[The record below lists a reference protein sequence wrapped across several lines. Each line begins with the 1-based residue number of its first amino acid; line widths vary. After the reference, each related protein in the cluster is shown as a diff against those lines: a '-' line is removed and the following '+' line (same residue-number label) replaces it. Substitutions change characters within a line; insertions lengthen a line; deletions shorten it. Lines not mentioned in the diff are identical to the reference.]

1 MMPNATVAHGGGGDY
16 PWRMEPR
23 LPDIARATATAHHML
38 PQGASVLAMVS
49 GGADSVALLRL
60 LASGALGDLDVS
72 VLHVDHMLRGDAAA
86 ADAAFVAALCEGLGV
101 PCRVARYDVG
111 GYAATE
117 GLNVEDAGRRVRYR
131 FAEEE
136 LDALCAAAGVSGETG
151 RIAVAHTFDDQI
163 ETVVMRFAA
172 GAGPGGLTGI
182 PYARGRIV
190 RPLLDARR
198 TDVVAYLRHLGQA
211 WREDATNAD
220 TSRMRARVRADA
232 VPLLED
238 LNPGFAGS
246 LARTLAV
253 LRDEDEMLDAQA
265 RSLVSGL
272 ATTVPGEVRFD
283 LAGLRV
289 LARPMLRRALRVGL
303 IAAFPEASRI
313 EFEHVEAMAD
323 GLAAGPFA
331 RDLPDGLRAF
341 TEYATLVI
349 SRTPDE
355 AAQSAPSLLEVPGT
369 VDLGEAGRVTAAWC
383 EPVVRDDRMVA
394 IIDADRLRGALIVD
408 SVRPGDVIRPLG
420 MKGTRKLQDVLTD
433 AKVPRRSR
441 ARVPVVRDGET
452 VVWVAGVRMSDD
464 YAIQPGTVRAVEIA
478 WSGPQTREG

>member
-1 MMPNATVAHGGGGDY
+1 
-16 PWRMEPR
+16 
-23 LPDIARATATAHHML
+23 
-38 PQGASVLAMVS
+38 
-49 GGADSVALLRL
+49 
-60 LASGALGDLDVS
+60 
-72 VLHVDHMLRGDAAA
+72 VLHVDHMLRGEAAA
-86 ADAAFVAALCEGLGV
+86 EDATFVASLCEGLGV
-101 PCRVARYDVG
+101 PCRVALYDVG
-111 GYAATE
+111 GYAAAE

-136 LDALCAAAGVSGETG
+136 LAALCAAAGLSPDAG

-163 ETVVMRFAA
+163 ETVVMRLAS
-172 GAGPGGLTGI
+172 GAGPGGLSGI
-182 PYARGRIV
+182 PYVRGRIV

-198 TDVVAYLRHLGQA
+198 ADIVAYLQA
-211 WREDATNAD
+211 SDQPWREDATNAD
-220 TSRMRARVRADA
+220 TSRTRARIRADV

-246 LARTLAV
+246 LARTIEV
-253 LRDEDEMLDAQA
+253 LRDEDRMLDDEA
-265 RSLVSGL
+265 RSIL
-272 ATTVPGEVRFD
+272 AGIARIEPGEVRFD
-283 LAGLRV
+283 LAGLRA
-289 LARPMLRRALRVGL
+289 LTRPMLRRTLRVGL

-313 EFEHVEAMAD
+313 EFEHVEAIAD
-323 GLAAGPFA
+323 GLASDGFA

-355 AAQSAPSLLEVPGT
+355 AAPIAPSLLEVPGT
-369 VDLGEAGRVTAAWC
+369 VDLGDSGRVTAAWC

-394 IIDADRLRGALIVD
+394 IIDADRLSAALIVD

-441 ARVPVVRDGET
+441 ARVPLVRDGEA
-452 VVWVAGVRMSDD
+452 VVWVAGLRMSDD
-464 YAIQPGTVRAVEIA
+464 YAIRAGTVRAVEIV
-478 WSGPQTREG
+478 WSGPRTREG